1 MTILSFMPVLLRGVV
16 VTLEVTAASGAVAFV
31 LAVIIGT
38 ARLSPVALIRNV
50 ATAYVE
56 IFRGTSALIQ
66 LYYLY
71 FILPVLGIEITPM
84 SAAALGLGLTFT
96 AQGVTVRAETS
107 WPALTADDLITVP
120 GWRSPMLAGTGTLS
134 AAALGLGLTFSAYGA
149 EIVRSAICTVDR
161 GQWDAALALGMTR
174 TLAFRRIIGPQA
186 LVRMLAPGGNLLV
199 ELLKSTSLVSLI
211 TLTDLTFAGTQVITS
226 IGKPGQTW
234 GTVLLLYFLMCFP
247 LAQAI
252 RRLEKR
258 LSIYRA

>member
-1 MTILSFMPVLLRGVV
+1 MPVLLRGAV
-16 VTLEVTAASGAVAFV
+16 VTLEVTTASGAVALM
-31 LAVIIGT
+31 LAVIVGT
-38 ARLSPVALIRNV
+38 ARLSPIALIRNV

-71 FILPVLGIEITPM
+71 FILPVIGIEITPM
-84 SAAALGLGLTFT
+84 SAAALGLGLTF
-96 AQGVTVRAETS
+96 
-107 WPALTADDLITVP
+107 
-120 GWRSPMLAGTGTLS
+120 
-134 AAALGLGLTFSAYGA
+134 SAYGA
-149 EIVRSAICTVDR
+149 EIIRSSIATVDR

-174 TLAFRRIIGPQA
+174 TLAFRRIIAPQA

-226 IGKPGQTW
+226 TGKPGQTW
-234 GTVLLLYFLMCFP
+234 GTVLLVYFLMCFP
-247 LAQAI
+247 LAQAV
-252 RRLEKR
+252 RGLEKR

>member
-84 SAAALGLGLTFT
+84 SAAALGLGLTF
-96 AQGVTVRAETS
+96 
-107 WPALTADDLITVP
+107 
-120 GWRSPMLAGTGTLS
+120 
-134 AAALGLGLTFSAYGA
+134 SAYGA
-149 EIVRSAICTVDR
+149 EIVRSAISTVDR